1 MTPSPR
7 WPFGRRDHARLP
19 LRTARLAW
27 IAAGLVA
34 LPLLSACPQRSRNGP
49 PQHYDD
55 PKAMIA
61 VFEAS
66 ERDAWQL
73 PDRVVRALPL
83 PSKSAVVA
91 DIGAGSGYFTRR
103 LAAEVPDG
111 RVYAVDVDGEFED
124 YLLEHREAWGT
135 PNIEPHLA
143 IYDDPMLPP
152 GELDLVFAAN
162 TYAFIRDRVGYFGK
176 VRAALSPRGRLALI
190 DFRPDAT
197 PPGNIAPAPEHR
209 VARDVALSELAKA
222 GFTLERE
229 ETFLPHQW
237 FLILQPTPK

>member
-1 MTPSPR
+1 MSSSPR
-7 WPFGRRDHARLP
+7 PPTGRHTRASIL
-19 LRTARLAW
+19 L
-27 IAAGLVA
+27 GVA
-34 LPLLSACPQRSRNGP
+34 SVTLMSGCPRSGPGSGP

-61 VFEAS
+61 VFENS
-66 ERDAWQL
+66 DRDAWQL
-73 PDRVVRALPL
+73 PDRVVRALPFQ
-83 PSKSAVVA
+83 SKSAVVA

-124 YLLEHREAWGT
+124 YLLEQREVWGT
-135 PNIEPHLA
+135 PNIQPHLA

-152 GELDLVFAAN
+152 REIDLVFTAN
-162 TYAFIRDRVGYFGK
+162 TYAFIRDRVGYFSK
-176 VRAALSPRGRLALI
+176 VRAALTANGRLAI
-190 DFRPDAT
+190 VEFRPDAS
-197 PPGNIAPAPEHR
+197 PPGNIAPAPEYR
-209 VARDVALSELAKA
+209 VPREKAIAELRQA

-237 FLILQPTPK
+237 FLILTPTPTP

>member
-1 MTPSPR
+1 MSSSPR
-7 WPFGRRDHARLP
+7 PPFGRRAP
-19 LRTARLAW
+19 AWALASNV
-27 IAAGLVA
+27 AVLLLAG
-34 LPLLSACPQRSRNGP
+34 CPRGGPGTGP

-55 PKAMIA
+55 PTAMIA

-66 ERDAWQL
+66 DRDAWQL
-73 PDRVVRALPL
+73 PEQVVRALPFA
-83 PSKSAVVA
+83 SKRATVA

-103 LAAEVPDG
+103 LAAEVPEG

-135 PNIEPHLA
+135 PNIQPHLA
-143 IYDDPMLPP
+143 IYDDPMLPA
-152 GELDLVFAAN
+152 GEIDLVFTAN
-162 TYAFIRDRVGYFGK
+162 TYAFIRDRVGYFSK
-176 VRAALSPRGRLALI
+176 VRSALAANGRLAIL

-209 VARDVALSELAKA
+209 IGRDAALGELKQA
-222 GFTLERE
+222 GFSLERE

-237 FLILQPTPK
+237 FLVLQPTP

>member
-1 MTPSPR
+1 MV
-7 WPFGRRDHARLP
+7 
-19 LRTARLAW
+19 
-27 IAAGLVA
+27 AA
-34 LPLLSACPQRSRNGP
+34 PLLAGCPRGGPGSGP

-61 VFEAS
+61 VFEEP

-73 PDRVVRALPL
+73 PDRVVRALPF

-135 PNIEPHLA
+135 PNIQPHLA
-143 IYDDPMLPP
+143 IYDDPMLPT

-162 TYAFIRDRVGYFGK
+162 TYAFIRDRVGYFTK
-176 VRAALSPRGRLALI
+176 VRTALSAGGRLALI
-190 DFRPDAT
+190 DFRPDAS
-197 PPGNIAPAPEHR
+197 PPGNIAPAPEYR
-209 VARDVALSELAKA
+209 IPRETAIDELQKA

-237 FLILQPTPK
+237 FLILAPTPKK

>member
-1 MTPSPR
+1 
-7 WPFGRRDHARLP
+7 
-19 LRTARLAW
+19 
-27 IAAGLVA
+27 
-34 LPLLSACPQRSRNGP
+34 
-49 PQHYDD
+49 
-55 PKAMIA
+55 MIA

-83 PSKSAVVA
+83 SGKSAVVA

-143 IYDDPMLPP
+143 IYDDPMLPA
-152 GELDLVFAAN
+152 GEIDLVFTAN

-176 VRAALSPRGRLALI
+176 VRTALRADGRLAII
-190 DFRPDAT
+190 DFRPDAS

-209 VARDVALSELAKA
+209 VPRDTALDELQKA
-222 GFTLERE
+222 GFELERE

-237 FLILQPTPK
+237 FLVLKPTGK

>member
-1 MTPSPR
+1 M
-7 WPFGRRDHARLP
+7 G
-19 LRTARLAW
+19 LA
-27 IAAGLVA
+27 A
-34 LPLLSACPQRSRNGP
+34 PLLASCRTGGPGSGP

-55 PKAMIA
+55 PAAMIA
-61 VFEAS
+61 VFEEP

-73 PDRVVRALPL
+73 PDRVVRALPF

-111 RVYAVDVDGEFED
+111 RVYAVDVDGKFED

-135 PNIEPHLA
+135 PNIQPHLA
-143 IYDDPMLPP
+143 IYEDPMLPA
-152 GELDLVFAAN
+152 GEIDLVFTAN
-162 TYAFIRDRVGYFGK
+162 TYAFIRKRVGYFSK
-176 VRAALSPRGRLALI
+176 VRTALSAEGRLAI
-190 DFRPDAT
+190 IEFRPDAS

-209 VARDVALSELAKA
+209 IGREQAIAELEKA

-229 ETFLPHQW
+229 ETFLPYQW
-237 FLILQPTPK
+237 FLVLKPTPKS

>member
-1 MTPSPR
+1 MSPR
-7 WPFGRRDHARLP
+7 S
-19 LRTARLAW
+19 
-27 IAAGLVA
+27 
-34 LPLLSACPQRSRNGP
+34 LPLLAILAFCAACPRGGKGSGP

-61 VFEAS
+61 VFEDS

-73 PDRVVRALPL
+73 PDRVVRALPFA
-83 PSKSAVVA
+83 SKSAVVA

-135 PNIEPHLA
+135 PNIQPHLA

-176 VRAALSPRGRLALI
+176 VRAALSPKGRLAII

-209 VARDVALSELAKA
+209 VSRETALGELAKA
-222 GFTLERE
+222 GFELERE
-229 ETFLPHQW
+229 ETFLAHQW
-237 FLILQPTPK
+237 FLILQPTRE